1 MSTKKPRLWEPK
13 PHRAVDW
20 NPAAIQRCIDTN
32 GFVYIEPKYDGIRCL
47 IVYLENRWVATT
59 REGIEIT
66 ALADLLGYMKVKLDA
81 VRHLVL
87 DTEVF
92 IEGLTFEESSG
103 ILRRDAALSVEHA
116 ASTRFALIDT
126 VYRTIGLDSNWTMVH
141 GISLRKRLSEHADC
155 IQILSSCFLDLGEHR
170 KRCSSLAEIE
180 ENYEK
185 FRALGFEGAII
196 KDPELPYRN
205 GKVSGWFKR
214 KPKITVGGVV
224 TGLRY
229 GDAGKANAGKAVG
242 FHVDLEDGSSCTA
255 TGLTQALIDYVS
267 SNPDNYVGRAVE
279 VTAMERTAGGKLRHP
294 SFHRFRDMEGS
305 EGVEA

>member
-20 NPAAIQRCIDTN
+20 NPAAIQHCIDTT

-66 ALADLLGYMKVKLDA
+66 ALTDLLSYMKVKLDA
-81 VRHLVL
+81 NQRCCIL

-103 ILRRDAALSVEHA
+103 ILRRDAALSVQHA
-116 ASTRFALIDT
+116 AKVRFALIDIT
-126 VYRTIGLDSNWTMVH
+126 VRLTDSSSMSNGTT
-141 GISLRKRLSEHADC
+141 LRKRLTEHADC
-155 IQILSSCFLDLGEHR
+155 LAILSSCFLDLSEHR

-255 TGLTQALIDYVS
+255 TGFTQKLIEYVS
-267 SNPDNYVGRAVE
+267 SNPDAYVGRAVE